1 MTLDDK
7 FTDLLDA
14 ATADVPGPQ
23 LTAPLGAIRGRVRR
37 RRRTVTIV
45 AAMAVAA
52 LLVGGFSTA
61 QWLVGLPAAR
71 VPTAPV
77 VPAPPTEDGMVVLPW
92 LSAMVA
98 RDDTT
103 VTVYTGA
110 ERCKQLARPQ
120 ATVTAQDGSRV
131 SIEVTARIIDAFN
144 CGASGNAVPLT
155 VTLAAPLGERMLV
168 DAVTAQPHPVY
179 FERHLPDLDSGNR
192 WSAVGGSWPSDHQGW
207 VGSYGGPE
215 GSSLAMFAN
224 PTTSVGQREVVD
236 TVTLGPYQGT
246 ITRGGVWRVWWE
258 VGEVTYSLWLA
269 PREGVSFTLDQFK
282 QEIGLLEWS

>member
-7 FTDLLDA
+7 LIDLFDA
-14 ATADVPGPQ
+14 ATADVPGRQ
-23 LTAPLGAIRGRVRR
+23 LAAPLGAIRGRVRR

-45 AAMAVAA
+45 AAMAVVA

-77 VPAPPTEDGMVVLPW
+77 VPASPTEDGMVVLPW
-92 LSAMVA
+92 VSAMVA

-110 ERCKQLARPQ
+110 ERCKDLARPQ
-120 ATVTAQDGSRV
+120 ATVTAQDGKRV
-131 SIEVTARIIDAFN
+131 SIEVTARIIDAFD
-144 CGASGNAVPLT
+144 CAVSGRAVPLT
-155 VTLAAPLGERMLV
+155 VTLAAPLGERTLV

-179 FERHLPDLDSGNR
+179 FERYLPDLDSGNR
-192 WSAVGGSWPSDHQGW
+192 WYAAGGSWPSDHQGW
-207 VGSYGGPE
+207 ASGYSGPE
-215 GSSLAMFAN
+215 GSSLDLFAD

-258 VGEVTYSLWLA
+258 VEEVTYSLWLV
-269 PREGVSFTLDQFK
+269 PGEGGSFTLDQFK
-282 QEIGLLEWS
+282 QEIALLEWS